1 MQLRR
6 WCNWLVSSFAFVCRN
21 VNCPTICNTALF
33 YEEDGEQCGLQKL
46 LKLLLIV
53 LDYFLNMPTSEL
65 SVNFLCR
72 ASFFTSRQYYYIITD
87 ILGYVHCLFI
97 SMTRL
102 QFLHRIR
109 APCYSFV
116 CFLYYNFI
124 LMRLLAVVF
133 EATSA
138 LRVEFTVYTC
148 SNY

>member
-33 YEEDGEQCGLQKL
+33 YEEDGEQRGLQKL

-72 ASFFTSRQYYYIITD
+72 ASFFYISAILLYNHGHSRICTLSFYFYDEVAIPASNSCP
-87 ILGYVHCLFI
+87 V
-97 SMTRL
+97 L
-102 QFLHRIR
+102 QFCLL
-109 APCYSFV
+109 FV
-116 CFLYYNFI
+116 L
-124 LMRLLAVVF
+124 
-133 EATSA
+133 
-138 LRVEFTVYTC
+138 
-148 SNY
+148 